1 MQPTAK
7 FDSNSRTKESDT
19 SSVVVNSIPIKS
31 ATNNQH
37 AELKSLL
44 ANDQKQ
50 KRVDQI
56 RPKQPML
63 IKEGVKK
70 STASTS
76 AINEAKSD
84 VIDKAGAAVMSLKLV
99 L

>member
-19 SSVVVNSIPIKS
+19 SSVVVNSVPIKPS
-31 ATNNQH
+31 NNQH

-63 IKEGVKK
+63 IKECVKK
-70 STASTS
+70 STASAS

>member
-19 SSVVVNSIPIKS
+19 SSVVVNSIPTKPS
-31 ATNNQH
+31 HQH

-63 IKEGVKK
+63 IKECVKK
-70 STASTS
+70 STASAS

-99 L
+99 LQ